1 MSEEINS
8 TAAQHTGELISAA
21 LVTEVFADLPI
32 APASAAEIYRYLGY
46 PHEAVP
52 APRMAER
59 IAQVVAEADPW
70 LRPRGTYALY
80 AVSERTAHSL
90 KLDDTTISGNIGEFL
105 DQADRVAV
113 FVVTV
118 GKEISH
124 LAESVAKNGNAL
136 SAWVVDAVGSW
147 AAEGAADALML
158 RIRRHLH
165 EGEDLTL
172 RYSPG
177 YCGMDIGQQRKL
189 FQLMQADAVGV
200 RLMPSLLMHPLKS
213 ISGLVGLAPKEAVSR
228 FHSPCDI
235 CPLVGCH
242 MRR

>member
-1 MSEEINS
+1 LSQESNS
-8 TAAQHTGELISAA
+8 TGAQHPGELISAA
-21 LVTEVFADLPI
+21 LVTEICAELPI
-32 APASAAEIYRYLGY
+32 APASVDEIYRYLGY
-46 PHEAVP
+46 PHEVVP
-52 APRMAER
+52 APRMADR
-59 IAQVVAEADPW
+59 IAQVVEEADPW
-70 LRPRGTYALY
+70 LRPRGAYAIY
-80 AVSERTAHSL
+80 AVSHRTAHSL

-105 DQADRVAV
+105 NEADRVAV

-124 LAESVAKNGNAL
+124 LAESVAKHGNAF

-158 RIRRHLH
+158 RVRRHLH
-165 EGEDLTL
+165 PGEDLTL

-177 YCGMDIGQQRKL
+177 YCGMDISQQRKL
-189 FQLMQADAVGV
+189 FQLMQAYAVGV